1 MNDLTIAVY
10 IGNMLKAEN
19 TEFISALD
27 VQKFITEDVPN
38 GGYNIPLS
46 TIRNVLDTLCN
57 ACFLDSLGDV
67 YSLLNK
73 TIVHQT
79 VIKNI
84 VPFAE
89 REEGFLNLQSE

>member
-27 VQKFITEDVPN
+27 VQKFITEDVSN
-38 GGYNIPLS
+38 GGHNIPLS

-57 ACFLDSLGDV
+57 ACFLDSLGDA

-84 VPFAE
+84 VPFADIRVGLE
-89 REEGFLNLQSE
+89 D